1 MDERGTLLVLVAEGK
16 REGVE
21 LEERVAVAQGVGVRD
36 ADTEED
42 ALGLSVVD
50 KEGVGERRLPRTEA
64 VWAKEKVGVLVREGV
79 VVEVPLV
86 EELET
91 NEAVPTLTVA
101 VVEGVTV
108 WQDEEDMEVV
118 MVTVVVRV
126 TTEVGETEPVEVK
139 GFEGEWDVV
148 RVAEMVPVTEMVEDT
163 ETMVVEVEE
172 GVTAFREAVGERV
185 AVTVVE

>member
-1 MDERGTLLVLVAEGK
+1 VAERGTLLVFVAEGN

-21 LEERVAVAQGVGVRD
+21 LEERVPVAQGVDVREP
-36 ADTEED
+36 DTEED

-64 VWAKEKVGVLVREGV
+64 VWAMEKVGVLVREGV
-79 VVEVPLV
+79 VVEVALV
-86 EELET
+86 EELDT
-91 NEAVPTLTVA
+91 NDTVPTFPEAV
-101 VVEGVTV
+101 VVGVPV
-108 WQDEEDMEVV
+108 WQGEEVMEVV
-118 MVTVVVRV
+118 TVTVVVRV
-126 TTEVGETEPVEVK
+126 MTGVGETEPVEVK
-139 GFEGEWDVV
+139 GFEGEWEVV

-163 ETMVVEVEE
+163 ETMAVEVEE